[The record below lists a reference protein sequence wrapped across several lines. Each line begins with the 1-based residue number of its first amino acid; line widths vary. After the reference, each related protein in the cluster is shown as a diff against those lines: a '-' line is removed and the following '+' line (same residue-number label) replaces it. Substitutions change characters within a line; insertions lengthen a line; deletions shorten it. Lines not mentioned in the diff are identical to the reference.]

1 MLFLLASEDPG
12 KYNEKKFFFT
22 WEKCPKFSE
31 HVHMGQNIHK
41 KTKKNL
47 FKANS
52 KKFDMVRFDERK
64 FGFDFIKILVLISV
78 LILG

>member
-1 MLFLLASEDPG
+1 
-12 KYNEKKFFFT
+12 
-22 WEKCPKFSE
+22 
-31 HVHMGQNIHK
+31 MGQNIHK

-52 KKFDMVRFDERK
+52 KKFDTVRFDERK